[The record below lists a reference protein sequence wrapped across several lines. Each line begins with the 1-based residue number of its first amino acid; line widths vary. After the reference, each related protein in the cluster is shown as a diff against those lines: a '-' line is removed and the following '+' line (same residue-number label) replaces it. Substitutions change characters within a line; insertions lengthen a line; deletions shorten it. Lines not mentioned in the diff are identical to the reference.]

1 MTEAAQFA
9 PSPQLSPLYPSE
21 DCEMPSMQETNLSPE
36 GHSEASCGHFRL
48 PRFVLLKTVRCLLC
62 KKRNFTVSRREKARP
77 HTDTSF
83 RATVRATV
91 RCLLRNH
98 LDAAQLAEQL
108 PAQLHSWEGSCSTV
122 QRSFCSK
129 SAGPSGDFYAG
140 TNQIEV
146 KAEKRFNSAIFFQG
160 KLNLPRKKELIYIFP
175 YLRHG

>member
-1 MTEAAQFA
+1 
-9 PSPQLSPLYPSE
+9 
-21 DCEMPSMQETNLSPE
+21 MPSMQETNQSPE
-36 GHSEASCGHFRL
+36 GHSEAPCGHFRL

-83 RATVRATV
+83 RATVRVTV

-108 PAQLHSWEGSCSTV
+108 PSQLHSWEGSCSTV

-129 SAGPSGDFYAG
+129 STAVLPATFMQE

-146 KAEKRFNSAIFFQG
+146 KADKDLILQYF
-160 KLNLPRKKELIYIFP
+160 KK
-175 YLRHG
+175 H